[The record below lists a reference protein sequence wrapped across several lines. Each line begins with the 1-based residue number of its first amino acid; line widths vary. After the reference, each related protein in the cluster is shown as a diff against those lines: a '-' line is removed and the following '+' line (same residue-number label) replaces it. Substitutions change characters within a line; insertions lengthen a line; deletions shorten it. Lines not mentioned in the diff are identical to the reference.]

1 MSESKRILIVEDEP
15 VGQIVITGMLSNLGY
30 KADMAS
36 SGIEAIKYC
45 EEKHYDVVF
54 MDCLMPGMDGFEA
67 TTKIREIETRKQRPN
82 ASIIIA
88 LTAKALTG
96 DREHCLA
103 AGMDEYLAKPL
114 ELKQLKEMLDKHMPG
129 GN

>member
-1 MSESKRILIVEDEP
+1 MSENSRILIVEDEP

-36 SGIEAIKYC
+36 SGIDAIRLC
-45 EEKHYDVVF
+45 EERHYDIVF

-67 TTKIREIETRKQRPN
+67 TTKIREIEARTQRPK
-82 ASIIIA
+82 ASTIIA

-96 DREHCLA
+96 DREHCLS

-114 ELKQLKEMLDKHMPG
+114 EMQQLKEILLKHMPE

>member
-45 EEKHYDVVF
+45 EEKHYDVIF

-67 TTKIREIETRKQRPN
+67 TTKIREIETRKQRFN

-114 ELKQLKEMLDKHMPG
+114 ELKQLKEMLDKYMPG